1 MQRSKLQ
8 AATQVHVMQVD
19 VRVELAVTAPVQG
32 VYCCRLAATITGPAA
47 VKELHH
53 EYEAAGPIEP
63 PLATSSLR

>member
-1 MQRSKLQ
+1 
-8 AATQVHVMQVD
+8 MQVD

-47 VKELHH
+47 VKELRH

-63 PLATSSLR
+63 PLATSSLRWLFI